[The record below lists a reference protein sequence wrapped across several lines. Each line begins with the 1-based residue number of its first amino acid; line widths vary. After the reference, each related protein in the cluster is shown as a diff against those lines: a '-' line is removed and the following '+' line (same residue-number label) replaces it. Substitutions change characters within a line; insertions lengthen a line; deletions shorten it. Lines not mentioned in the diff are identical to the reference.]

1 MRRRAQPWGTVYRPR
16 SRNGT
21 PTKWWWLKFKFPGEA
36 VPRRECTNPRTADKG
51 EAKTQLHA
59 RLGEPAAIRVERER
73 IEDITVN
80 DLLDLYVLHCEDEGQ
95 ANQVGRVEVWRDL
108 LGPTRAIDVRRDHLD
123 AICRG
128 WRAERGPMWT
138 AGHRVLSTGRVL
150 TWRARDSKR
159 VQCLSGASCNRYMA
173 ALRSAFALGKKKRH
187 LDTALT
193 FPHFKERR
201 RGTDLTED
209 QCRAICANFQA
220 RFGASVKADV
230 FRLAYLIGIRKGQLR
245 RTRKRHVLIQGDVWK
260 LKWSAEET
268 KNGEPHEVVL
278 GDEECA
284 IVQRAWAARLPD
296 CDFLFHVNGKPL
308 GPMLSELKRTC
319 ALLDIPYGRA
329 SGVVWHDTRHAAVTN
344 LVGAGVPEVVAMSIT
359 GHIDPSIFKRYNNR
373 RDDVQVAAAAQRDAY
388 LVTRRGTTK
397 TIATLPPRK

>member
-1 MRRRAQPWGTVYRPR
+1 APGGAVSRSNQTRSGRRLQ
-16 SRNGT
+16 S
-21 PTKWWWLKFKFPGEA
+21 E
-36 VPRRECTNPRTADKG
+36 VPD
-51 EAKTQLHA
+51 
-59 RLGEPAAIRVERER
+59 
-73 IEDITVN
+73 
-80 DLLDLYVLHCEDEGQ
+80 
-95 ANQVGRVEVWRDL
+95 
-108 LGPTRAIDVRRDHLD
+108 
-123 AICRG
+123 
-128 WRAERGPMWT
+128 
-138 AGHRVLSTGRVL
+138 
-150 TWRARDSKR
+150 
-159 VQCLSGASCNRYMA
+159 
-173 ALRSAFALGKKKRH
+173 
-187 LDTALT
+187 
-193 FPHFKERR
+193 
-201 RGTDLTED
+201 
-209 QCRAICANFQA
+209 
-220 RFGASVKADV
+220 ADV
-230 FRLAYLIGIRKGQLR
+230 
-245 RTRKRHVLIQGDVWK
+245 TTVWK